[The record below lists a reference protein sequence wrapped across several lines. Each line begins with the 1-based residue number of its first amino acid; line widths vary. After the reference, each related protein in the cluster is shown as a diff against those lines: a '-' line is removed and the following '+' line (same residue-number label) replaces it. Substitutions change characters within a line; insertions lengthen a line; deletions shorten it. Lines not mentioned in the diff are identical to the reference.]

1 MPIEEHPVITEIRL
15 KHQATRD
22 QLSKDYDVVKR
33 ELREQGLSDNEHFE
47 KFMETKY
54 RYHTLERQ
62 SRSDEADEVI
72 AKREELGL

>member
-1 MPIEEHPVITEIRL
+1 MTTEEHPAITEIRL

-22 QLSKDYDVVKR
+22 QLSKDYEAVKQQ
-33 ELREQGLSDNEHFE
+33 LRGEGLEDEEYFAR
-47 KFMETKY
+47 FMETKY

-72 AKREELGL
+72 AMREALGI